1 MPKKILIVDDDSGVC
16 NSLAMLLRG
25 EGYSVDAA
33 TDSGEAVVLIEKDR
47 YDVCLF
53 DYKMKGLNGKDLLK
67 ITKNVNPQCS
77 VFIVSAMFN
86 LEELCK
92 KEIKSSLV
100 TGVVSKPFDVE
111 EVLQKIAALG
121 SNNLIAS
128 L

>member
-25 EGYSVDAA
+25 EGYSVDAT
-33 TDSGEAVVLIEKDR
+33 TDSREVAVLMEKDK

-67 ITKNVNPQCS
+67 ITKNAHPQCL

-86 LEELCK
+86 LDELCK
-92 KEIKSSLV
+92 KEIKSGLV
-100 TGVVSKPFDVE
+100 VGVISKPFDVE
-111 EVLQKIAALG
+111 ELLQKIAVLTK
-121 SNNLIAS
+121 
-128 L
+128 